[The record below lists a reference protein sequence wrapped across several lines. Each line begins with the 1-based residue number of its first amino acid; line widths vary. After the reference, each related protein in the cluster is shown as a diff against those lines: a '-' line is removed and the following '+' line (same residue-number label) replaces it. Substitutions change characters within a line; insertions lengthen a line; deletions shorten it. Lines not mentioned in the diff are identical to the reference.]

1 MIIGDQPSSRRT
13 LVRGAVWSVPAVALA
28 AAAPAYA
35 VSTTCQPV
43 TFDWSTQPTGQVF
56 TRGSVG
62 LTTITMALTAVSPL
76 PSNGTVANTTQGNVA
91 GEQLV
96 LSLDPSP
103 TSETTATFTFSAPVR
118 NLQLQIRD
126 IDTGPGS
133 WSDRIQPSAGYTEV
147 ARGSAITT
155 VGTPAA
161 YAANVNIAPTS
172 DTGNVT
178 IRYAG
183 PISTFSLRYFQGAD
197 NGGTAAIVTVGDLTF
212 TPTIC

>member
-1 MIIGDQPSSRRT
+1 M
-13 LVRGAVWSVPAVALA
+13 A

-43 TFDWSTQPTGQVF
+43 TFDWSTQPPGQVF
-56 TRGSVG
+56 TRGTVG
-62 LTTITMALTAVSPL
+62 STAITMALTAVSGL
-76 PSNGTVANTTQGNVA
+76 PTNGTVASTTQGNVA

-118 NLQLQIRD
+118 DLQLQIRD
-126 IDTGPGS
+126 IDSAPNS
-133 WSDRIQPSAGYTEV
+133 WSDRIQPSAGYTV
-147 ARGSAITT
+147 IARGTAVQSE
-155 VGTPAA
+155 GTPTTFF
-161 YAANVNIAPTS
+161 ANANIAPTA

-183 PISTFSLRYFQGAD
+183 PITTFSLRYLQGAS
-197 NGGTAAIVTVGDLTF
+197 NGGTSALVTVGDLTF
-212 TPTIC
+212 TPTLC